1 MKLPPQS
8 QVAEAHEARLRVLRS
23 MTPEQR
29 LVQALELSDF
39 VRTLFRQ
46 GLRLRFP
53 TLTDDEI
60 NSLFLER
67 LDLCHNERIVEKLE
81 LGAEWSALLDEA
93 DPLEF

>member
-1 MKLPPQS
+1 MLEDARVGRGLSQTGRPMKLPPQS

-67 LDLCHNERIVEKLE
+67 LDLCHNRNY
-81 LGAEWSALLDEA
+81 
-93 DPLEF
+93 

>member
-1 MKLPPQS
+1 LKDALAGRGLLQKGHLIKLPPQS

-67 LDLCHNERIVEKLE
+67 LDLCHNRNY
-81 LGAEWSALLDEA
+81 
-93 DPLEF
+93 

>member
-1 MKLPPQS
+1 
-8 QVAEAHEARLRVLRS
+8 

-67 LDLCHNERIVEKLE
+67 LDSCHN
-81 LGAEWSALLDEA
+81 GNY
-93 DPLEF
+93 